1 MLTRDR
7 NRILRL
13 LLAFAAGFISVF
25 LFHQGML
32 IFLNQ
37 IGFTQ
42 STPYPINSTQPFG
55 IPAIW
60 SMAFWG
66 GVWGIALAVLI
77 LRLRNKISYWLVA
90 LLFGAFAPTAV
101 FLFVVSPLKGMPF
114 AGGWELKLIARG
126 LMLNGAWGL
135 GTAILLQFA
144 IDRTKVLR

>member
-1 MLTRDR
+1 MLNRDR

-42 STPYPINSTQPFG
+42 SAPYPINSTQPFG

-66 GVWGIALAVLI
+66 GVWGMVLAFLI
-77 LRLRNKISYWLVA
+77 LRLRKKLSYWLVA

-101 FLFVVSPLKGMPF
+101 FLFVVLPLKGMPF
-114 AGGWELKLIARG
+114 AGGWELNLIARG

-135 GTAILLQFA
+135 GTAILLQLA
-144 IDRTKVLR
+144 IDRKK